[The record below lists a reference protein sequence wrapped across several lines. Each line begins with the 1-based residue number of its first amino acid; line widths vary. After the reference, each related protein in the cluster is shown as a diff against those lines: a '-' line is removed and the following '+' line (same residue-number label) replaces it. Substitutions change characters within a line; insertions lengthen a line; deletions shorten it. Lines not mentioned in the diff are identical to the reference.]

1 MQVINTQAASDRRN
15 RKRNSMRQRT
25 SEAGYC
31 PLFDLAG
38 KRILIV
44 GGITKIKAFY
54 RRTIEE
60 KGAVFEYH
68 DGWGKHGLEGQIRRS
83 DMVLCPVNC
92 NSHNACLN
100 VKKMCKK
107 HCKRVQMLHN
117 SSLHSISQALL
128 KNVGTKR

>member
-1 MQVINTQAASDRRN
+1 MQATNIQACNDRRN
-15 RKRNSMRQRT
+15 RKLRPVQKRT
-25 SEAGYC
+25 SGAGDY
-31 PLFDLAG
+31 PSFDLSG

-54 RRTIEE
+54 RQAIEK

-68 DGWGKHGLEGQIRRS
+68 DGWGKHGLEGLIRRS

-100 VKKMCKK
+100 VKKLCKK
-107 HCKRVQMLHN
+107 YCKCVRMLPS
-117 SSLHSISQALL
+117 SSLSAISQALS
-128 KNVGTKR
+128 KSARIN